1 MSSRSNNSDA
11 ADSEPSQ
18 RVGRVTLELASME
31 VLQTYLFSLAEV
43 RLSLDTSFAEWPSYI
58 ILFYQE
64 NNVNEAYVNGEYRN
78 SSCISQGYSNL
89 KLAIVVY
96 ANV

>member
-18 RVGRVTLELASME
+18 RVGRVALELASME
-31 VLQTYLFSLAEV
+31 VLLTYLFASYGLM
-43 RLSLDTSFAEWPSYI
+43 SLDTSFAEWPSYI
-58 ILFYQE
+58 FLFYQE

-89 KLAIVVY
+89 KLAI
-96 ANV
+96 